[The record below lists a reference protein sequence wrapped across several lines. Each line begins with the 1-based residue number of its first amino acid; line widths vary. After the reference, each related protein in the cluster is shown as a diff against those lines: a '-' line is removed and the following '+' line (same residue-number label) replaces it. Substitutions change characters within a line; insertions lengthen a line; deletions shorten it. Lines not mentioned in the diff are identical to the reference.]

1 MVSDERC
8 VRRPAAARLF
18 NLTCIRMITATLNI
32 PDSGSEEECSIVVAH
47 PGRHPEL
54 RTNASDFDGV
64 VYLLWWLAD
73 LSDYSPD
80 DDPGRR
86 PLIVVKAAGGNSA
99 AVLWLERVFIRNGGS
114 FVGAR
119 ELLEETG
126 LIADPRLLVWLL

>member
-1 MVSDERC
+1 
-8 VRRPAAARLF
+8 
-18 NLTCIRMITATLNI
+18 MITATLNV
-32 PDSGSEEECSIVVAH
+32 PDSGSEEECSIVVVH
-47 PGRHPEL
+47 PGRHPQL
-54 RTNASDFDGV
+54 RTYASDFHGV

-80 DDPGRR
+80 DDPGQR
-86 PLIVVKAAGGNSA
+86 PLILVKAAGGNAA

-126 LIADPRLLVWLL
+126 LIADPRLLVWLV